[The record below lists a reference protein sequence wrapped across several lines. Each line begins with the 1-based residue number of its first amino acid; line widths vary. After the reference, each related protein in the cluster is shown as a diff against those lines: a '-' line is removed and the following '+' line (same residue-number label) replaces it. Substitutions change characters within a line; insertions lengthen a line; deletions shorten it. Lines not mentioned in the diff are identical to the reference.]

1 MYTSALSPGNLSP
14 APHSVLGSSFL
25 YGSFG
30 GFIKEIIQRVAG
42 LPEGLPDGIVF
53 HATTSAFSICKGGSI
68 KCWKKLIYCSLKPK
82 LRSWAMESRQF
93 SFTFTQ
99 VCK

>member
-1 MYTSALSPGNLSP
+1 MGSGENSSP
-14 APHSVLGSSFL
+14 ALRFL
-25 YGSFG
+25 YGVLPFYGSGG
-30 GFIKEIIQRVAG
+30 GFVKEIIQRVAG
-42 LPEGLPDGIVF
+42 LPEGLPDGIIF